1 MFLNRGIVGEERNAG
16 SRQAIGARSNL
27 SARDNQAHL
36 FRYKTRL
43 QAHIRRCLSPP
54 RRPEVGQQQQQ
65 ADLSRRAG
73 HKAPIRRLYSRSGVP

>member
-16 SRQAIGARSNL
+16 SRQAICARSNL

-43 QAHIRRCLSPP
+43 
-54 RRPEVGQQQQQ
+54 
-65 ADLSRRAG
+65 
-73 HKAPIRRLYSRSGVP
+73 